1 MTRIFLI
8 LFLIF
13 SLASLGQS
21 DLDKY
26 KIVVSDNSYYP
37 FYIFTTK
44 PQGTWFPG
52 TDKVVLKYPKRT
64 DTVEYYNASGESYKD
79 TLSTSFFSLDRIID
93 TICYSNIYSFINSE
107 IKVFYNNKKLKID
120 RITVKVLY
128 PDRTFHNTNFKSN
141 KISFDQT
148 TISQLEKKTENAY
161 LVIGTI
167 WVYDPKGKRH
177 EISDEVGW
185 KLKNCL

>member
-8 LFLIF
+8 LLLIN
-13 SLASLGQS
+13 SLASFGQT
-21 DLDKY
+21 DIDEY
-26 KIVVSDNSYYP
+26 KIVVFENSYYP
-37 FYIFTTK
+37 YYIFTTK

-52 TDKVVLKYPKRT
+52 TDKVLLNYPKRT
-64 DTVEYYNASGESYKD
+64 DTVEYYNASGESYKT
-79 TLSTSFFSLDRIID
+79 TLSTSFFTLDRIID

-107 IKVFYNNKKLKID
+107 IKVIYNNKKLIID

-128 PDRTFHNTNFKSN
+128 PDGTSYNTNFKSN

-148 TISQLEKKTENAY
+148 TINHLEKKIDNAY

-167 WVYDPKGKRH
+167 WFYDPKGKRH